1 MSEQQAPSGFGRVD
15 ADGTVY
21 VIQGGSERSVGQIP
35 DSTPEEALAFY
46 VRRFENLAA
55 EVTLLESRVA
65 AQAMSPEEAKAAIAT
80 AKANAATANAVGDL
94 DSLVTRL
101 DALAEK
107 LPAQIEARKAARAEQ
122 HAATAAAKE
131 AMVAEAEALAQ
142 GLGGV
147 KGHRSVGGMRASI
160 YNAMTYEGVDK
171 LAAFM
176 EDFQKTHA

>member
-80 AKANAATANAVGDL
+80 GQ
-94 DSLVTRL
+94 
-101 DALAEK
+101 
-107 LPAQIEARKAARAEQ
+107 PACSSSR
-122 HAATAAAKE
+122 
-131 AMVAEAEALAQ
+131 
-142 GLGGV
+142 
-147 KGHRSVGGMRASI
+147 
-160 YNAMTYEGVDK
+160 
-171 LAAFM
+171 AAFF
-176 EDFQKTHA
+176 EFT